1 MRHSRRTPSR
11 RILRR
16 QQAARPTVFT
26 LLIHIVASAF
36 TGGMFMILAFG
47 GVLVTFFYYNNFSPD
62 NLLALLFGTMTVM
75 AFYRGCLAWQ
85 QDLNEYQSRM
95 SDIRHTREFKN
106 MDRN

>member
-1 MRHSRRTPSR
+1 MRHRRRTPSR
-11 RILRR
+11 RVLRK

-26 LLIHIVASAF
+26 LLFHIVASVF

-47 GVLVTFFYYNNFSPD
+47 GVLVTFLYYNNFSPD
-62 NLLALLFGTMTVM
+62 NLLALLFGTITVM

-106 MDRN
+106 LDRN